1 MESTSLERST
11 IVADNTSS
19 SEFGTIIGADAN
31 FKGDLSF
38 DSAAKILGKFEGS
51 ISAKGKIHVSDGS
64 RCKAKVSAKEVAV
77 EGHIE
82 GNVEAAD
89 RVDLRPK
96 GRITGDITAANN
108 GAGIAQ
114 PFVMSRGGTADGG
127 CCPGGRP
134 HPAFQQGQPGLQAL
148 GLRLHR
154 PRAVQGPFELALH
167 LGEVG
172 VDGAS

>member
-1 MESTSLERST
+1 MESVSLERST
-11 IVADNTSS
+11 IVADSTSN
-19 SEFGTIIGADAN
+19 SEFGTVIGADAN

-51 ISAKGKIHVSDGS
+51 ISSKGKIHVSDGS

-96 GRITGDITAANN
+96 GRITGDITAARMTM
-108 GAGIAQ
+108 A
-114 PFVMSRGGTADGG
+114 
-127 CCPGGRP
+127 
-134 HPAFQQGQPGLQAL
+134 
-148 GLRLHR
+148 
-154 PRAVQGPFELALH
+154 
-167 LGEVG
+167 
-172 VDGAS
+172 DGASLDGHCRIGVNGQSSASRPASTGTSAEVKPDGEAKHAQPAKSR